1 MLAPLPQLPKKP
13 ATQVK
18 IFKILEIAHN
28 ISNTSGMPL
37 DKTQ

>member
-1 MLAPLPQLPKKP
+1 MLAPLPQPPKKP

-18 IFKILEIAHN
+18 IFKILKITHN
-28 ISNTSGMPL
+28 ISDTIGMPL